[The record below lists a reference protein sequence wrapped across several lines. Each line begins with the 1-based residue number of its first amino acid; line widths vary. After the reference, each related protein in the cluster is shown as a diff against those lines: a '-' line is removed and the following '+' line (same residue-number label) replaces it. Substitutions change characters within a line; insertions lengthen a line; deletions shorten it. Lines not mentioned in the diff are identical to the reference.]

1 MARFRSP
8 KAQAAHA
15 VSDKLAL
22 GQSRHA
28 HKNDDEKRI
37 FSLGT
42 ARNHESALAGF
53 ARFIQEQR
61 AGDLSTATKA
71 LGNEYLINRSAT
83 VGQKA
88 LDLDRQAISMHL
100 GEKMERVQSDMVAEK
115 NGRAYAPEQLA
126 AIREHMTSRN
136 ALAVELCEKCGLRAH
151 ELAALRPAADQ
162 PRSAHRDW
170 HPQLHQGREGVL
182 FSTRGKGGLVREL
195 MVPTEMARRLD
206 QFKIDP
212 QIRIDRGI
220 RYTQHYNVGSGQ
232 ALSQAFSRASKL
244 ALGFSNG
251 LHGTR
256 HTFCQRE
263 LERLQ
268 ASGHSRSEAKTLVS
282 QLVGHF
288 RSTIVDVYLR

>member
-28 HKNDDEKRI
+28 HKHDEQQRI

-42 ARNHESALAGF
+42 ARNHESALTGF

-61 AGDLSTATKA
+61 AGDLSTATKTLA
-71 LGNEYLINRSAT
+71 NEYLTIRSAT

-100 GEKMERVQSDMVAEK
+100 GEKLERVQSDMVAEK
-115 NGRAYAPEQLA
+115 NGRAYSVEQLA

-151 ELAALRPAADQ
+151 ELAALRPAAEQ
-162 PRSAHRDW
+162 PRSNHRDW
-170 HPQLHQGREGVL
+170 APQLHQGREGVL
-182 FSTRGKGGLVREL
+182 YSTRGKGGLVREL
-195 MVPTEMARRLD
+195 MVPAQLANRLE
-206 QFKIDP
+206 QLRIEP
-212 QIRIDRGI
+212 QTRIDRGI

-232 ALSQAFSRASKL
+232 ALSQSFSRASKA

-268 ASGHSRSEAKTLVS
+268 ASGHSRDEAKVLVS

-288 RSTIVDVYLR
+288 RSNIVDVYLR